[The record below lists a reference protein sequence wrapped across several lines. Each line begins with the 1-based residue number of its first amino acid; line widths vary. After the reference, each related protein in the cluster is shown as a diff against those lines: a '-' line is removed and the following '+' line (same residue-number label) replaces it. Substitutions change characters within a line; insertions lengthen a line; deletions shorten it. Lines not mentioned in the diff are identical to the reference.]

1 MRASPYGVG
10 FSLVKKAMIKNTKI
24 AASFFGS
31 YLYHTSHRDV
41 KIKLLTHN
49 LLIVKDLGAQKK
61 KFRYML
67 CI

>member
-1 MRASPYGVG
+1 
-10 FSLVKKAMIKNTKI
+10 MIKNTKI